1 MAKAIHSRK
10 SLSVLDGSREI
21 IVFNY
26 HGKGLWKQVEH
37 GSWSRKLRVH
47 MLKHEENK
55 WNGRSLLVFLFVGW
69 FLFCWFCFVFGYF
82 RVFCFFFCLFYVFTL
97 HPTPCPLPSH
107 PLPQPL
113 STSPMPSSSE
123 CVELSWVFP
132 QLGTSSLCEARC
144 ILSH

>member
-1 MAKAIHSRK
+1 
-10 SLSVLDGSREI
+10 
-21 IVFNY
+21 
-26 HGKGLWKQVEH
+26 
-37 GSWSRKLRVH
+37 
-47 MLKHEENK
+47 
-55 WNGRSLLVFLFVGW
+55 
-69 FLFCWFCFVFGYF
+69 
-82 RVFCFFFCLFYVFTL
+82 LFYVFTL